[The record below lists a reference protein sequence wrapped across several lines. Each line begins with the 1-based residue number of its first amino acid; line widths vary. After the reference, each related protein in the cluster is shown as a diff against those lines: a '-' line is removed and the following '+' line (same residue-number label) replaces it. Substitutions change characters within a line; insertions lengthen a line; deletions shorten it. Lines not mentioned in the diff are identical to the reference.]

1 MSDYPNIP
9 MGEDEETTDDAKL
22 HNFYY
27 NAGVDVYLEEQEE
40 SRRKK
45 EKVSDELAAEN
56 TKKIVSFI
64 QIAVLMCI
72 IWFIYYWTLYNF

>member
-9 MGEDEETTDDAKL
+9 MGEDEEMTDDAKL

-27 NAGVDVYLEEQEE
+27 NAGIDVYLEEQEE

-72 IWFIYYWTLYNF
+72 IWFIYYWIIYNF

>member
-9 MGEDEETTDDAKL
+9 MGEDEEMTDDAKL

-27 NAGVDVYLEEQEE
+27 NAGIDVYLEEQEE

-64 QIAVLMCI
+64 QIAVLICI
-72 IWFIYYWTLYNF
+72 IWFIYYWIIYNF